1 MLIKEELNII
11 SVEEMFSTPNLV
23 IPDYQRPYKWGEK
36 NIKHLINDIKKSME
50 KNKNKY
56 RIGTIILHKDD
67 KKNKYNIVDGQQRLI
82 SLTILLYALEYEE
95 SKLCLLEYD
104 FPKVSQENI
113 KNNYKFILEF
123 LKLLKIKKIDMQK
136 YKDYILRNCEFVKI
150 VTDNEQ
156 EAFQF
161 FDSQNS
167 RGKPLYPHDLLKA
180 YHLREMVEEDKDI
193 DDDTKDIITKWESV
207 DKEGAVELA
216 DLFKYYLYP
225 IKQWIKLKDGLGKT
239 PKRGNLSFDSQKI
252 DTFKG
257 IKTDCSYNFAKYH
270 RRNQGNYKNECKDI
284 FQLDQEIIA
293 GKPFFSFVQHYRDL
307 LNKIQE
313 IIKEKRRNNEILK
326 VPNENLVK
334 KIYES
339 VLLFYV
345 DKFYDEPKKDEIDY
359 IDYFFKWAYYLRI
372 EKGSVYELSLN
383 KYAIETCMFQSISE
397 AKNPDD
403 IFSIE
408 LSKPEERSKDKKDK
422 YSDLYNYLNS
432 KKEEN

>member
-1 MLIKEELNII
+1 MLIKEELKII
-11 SVEEMFSTPNLV
+11 SVKETLELKLV

-36 NIKHLINDIKKSME
+36 NIRHLINDIKESME
-50 KNKNKY
+50 KNKNEY
-56 RIGTIILHKDD
+56 RIGTVILHK
-67 KKNKYNIVDGQQRLI
+67 KNGEYNIVDGQQRLI
-82 SLTILLYALEYEE
+82 SLTILLYALGNRN
-95 SKLCLLEYD
+95 LCLLEYN
-104 FPKVSQENI
+104 FSKVSQENI
-113 KNNYKFILEF
+113 KKNYKIISE
-123 LKLLKIKKIDMQK
+123 LLKKIDTQK
-136 YKDYILRNCEFVKI
+136 YTNHILEKCKFVKI
-150 VTDNEQ
+150 VTNEEQ

-180 YHLREMVEEDKDI
+180 YHLREMVGESKNI

-207 DKEGAVELA
+207 GKEGKVELA

-225 IKQWIKLKDGLGKT
+225 IKQWIRLKDGLGKT

-257 IKTDCSYNFAKYH
+257 IKTDCQYNFAKYH

-307 LNKIQE
+307 LDKIQK
-313 IIKEKRRNNEILK
+313 IIKEKREKKEILEA

-359 IDYFFKWAYYLRI
+359 FFKWAYYLRL

-383 KYAIETCMFQSISE
+383 KYAIDTCMFQSISE

-403 IFSIE
+403 VFSTG
-408 LSKPEERSKDKKDK
+408 LLKPENRQKDQKDK
-422 YSDLYNYLNS
+422 YSDLYNYLYPN
-432 KKEEN
+432 KEEN